1 MICKDDVY
9 CKYNKNYI
17 YDLYYKGVWTTKNN
31 KDCKDNVCCKDIVV
45 KVIVARGCCCEKM
58 VNVDAEGWLMLM
70 LEMLLQRTLLHAQ
83 DVVARDVAKL
93 GHCYKRCYNIFF
105 AQDDCYHKK
114 IVIK

>member
-17 YDLYYKGVWTTKNN
+17 YDPYYKGFWTTKNN

-45 KVIVARGCCCEKM
+45 KVIVAKGCCCEKM
-58 VNVDAEGWLMLM
+58 VNVDAKNVDAKGWLMLM

-93 GHCYKRCYNIFF
+93 
-105 AQDDCYHKK
+105 
-114 IVIK
+114 